1 MERITLAPGAHINV
15 LPAEKFNRCRISINF
30 IWPAAREWATAEALL
45 PLVLERGYQGCP
57 DMTELSKKLAR
68 LYGAALSVD
77 GTMSGQSRVLTV
89 SLSGIRDA
97 FALAGEPLSREYAD
111 IAFGTAFEPYR
122 VDGVLDAEA
131 VAIEKEQ
138 LRELLEGEIN
148 EKRSYCIRQARRRF
162 YGDSPAGIERNGY
175 LDEVDGLT
183 PSVSLTARVSRGGSY
198 ETNIS
203 VSGKNAYYFR
213 TNDALL
219 ERGRALNIIDENQMS
234 FVCWISSDMVESF
247 FYGVDPI
254 GETLYINGVPF
265 LVAGL
270 LSEDGDASVASLM
283 SGSADILIPY
293 STALKMNNTSDVTS
307 FTVYLADGVDSEA
320 AASSIEASMDA
331 MFSYEEDCFTVTT
344 MSGIEDTMEEM
355 LSMMT
360 ALLAGIAS
368 IALVVGGIGIMNMML
383 TSVTERTTEIGLKKA
398 LGALPWQIQ
407 LQFLM
412 ESFLLS
418 LIGGLAGVALGLI
431 LSFAMCRAM
440 SAQFVLSVGAIAL
453 GVGFSAAVGVLFGWA
468 PARKASRLNPIDALR
483 SV

>member
-1 MERITLAPGAHINV
+1 MSLSNILANRMRSFLTVLGILIGVTAVIALITTISGVSGSLSSSFSSMGAGTLMVSVTGSDLKSGMTADNLA
-15 LPAEKFNRCRISINF
+15 
-30 IWPAAREWATAEALL
+30 
-45 PLVLERGYQGCP
+45 
-57 DMTELSKKLAR
+57 ELS
-68 LYGAALSVD
+68 S
-77 GTMSGQSRVLTV
+77 M
-89 SLSGIRDA
+89 
-97 FALAGEPLSREYAD
+97 
-111 IAFGTAFEPYR
+111 
-122 VDGVLDAEA
+122 
-131 VAIEKEQ
+131 
-138 LRELLEGEIN
+138 
-148 EKRSYCIRQARRRF
+148 
-162 YGDSPAGIERNGY
+162 
-175 LDEVDGLT
+175 DEVDGLT
-183 PSVSLTARVSRGGSY
+183 PSVSLSARVSRGGSY

-213 TNDALL
+213 TNENLL
-219 ERGRALNIIDENQMS
+219 ERGRKLNAVDEAQIS
-234 FVCWISSDMVESF
+234 FVCWISLDMVESF

-254 GETLYINGVPF
+254 GESLYINGVPF

-270 LSEDGDASVASLM
+270 LSEDSDSSMASLM

-293 STALKMNNTSDVTS
+293 TTALKMNNSSDVTS

-320 AASSIEASMDA
+320 ATDSIEATMDA

-418 LIGGLAGVALGLI
+418 LIGGLAGVALGLM
-431 LSFAMCRAM
+431 LSFAMCKAM
-440 SAQFVLSVGAIAL
+440 GTQFALSVGAIAL